1 MAETELIFITGGVR
15 SGKSAFAEQ
24 QLQSLAKA
32 YQAQRLIYVATG
44 VAFDDE
50 MKKRIA
56 RHKLDRKKQKQN
68 WVTVEQPTNL
78 QQLLLMIQKG
88 DVVLWDC
95 VTTWLTNEF
104 YEGFETGICNWQQPL
119 KLTERIAE
127 MKKTILTLRAMQIPL
142 VIVSNE
148 VLDEPISKFTEVKLF
163 QKYLGQ
169 LHQWFVQQATIA
181 IEMEYGYAHRWK

>member
-15 SGKSAFAEQ
+15 SGKSAYAER
-24 QLQSLAKA
+24 QLQSLAKT

-56 RHKLDRKKQKQN
+56 RHKLDRKRQKQN
-68 WVTVEQPTNL
+68 WVTLEQPTNL
-78 QQLLLMIQKG
+78 QQLLSTIQKG

-104 YEGFETGICNWQQPL
+104 YQGFETGICNWQQPL
-119 KLTERIAE
+119 KLTKRITE
-127 MKKTILTLRAMQIPL
+127 MKKTILTLHTLQIPL

-148 VLDEPISKFTEVKLF
+148 VLDEPISNIPEVKLY
-163 QKYLGQ
+163 QEHLGQ
-169 LHQWFVQQATIA
+169 LHQWFVQQATKA
-181 IEMEYGYAHRWK
+181 FEMEYGYVHRWK